1 MAGKKGKRETMKT
14 IMLMRH
20 GKSDWGA
27 DTRNDHDRPLTQR
40 GVKAARRIGRWL
52 AAAER
57 APDLVVTSTAVRAQT
72 TVELAAEAGAWSCP
86 IHATQS
92 LYGADIETTL
102 AEVHGLPARVERVLL
117 AGHEPTW
124 SSFVSRLIGGG
135 NICFPTAAVAAVELD
150 VRHWQEV
157 AVGAGTL
164 LWMIV
169 PRLLSDSA

>member
-1 MAGKKGKRETMKT
+1 MKT
-14 IMLMRH
+14 LMLMRH
-20 GKSDWGA
+20 GKSDW
-27 DTRNDHDRPLTQR
+27 DTDSSNDHDRPLARR
-40 GVKAARRIGRWL
+40 GIKAARRIGRWL
-52 AAAER
+52 ATAER
-57 APDLVVTSTAVRAQT
+57 APELVITSTAVRAQT

-102 AEVHGLPARVERVLL
+102 AEVHGLPERVERVLL

-124 SSFVSRLIGGG
+124 SSFVSRMIGGG
-135 NICFPTAAVAAVELD
+135 SIRFPTAAVAAIELN
-150 VRHWQEV
+150 VSHWQAV

-169 PRLLSDSA
+169 PRLLKDAA

>member
-1 MAGKKGKRETMKT
+1 MKT
-14 IMLMRH
+14 LMLMRH

-27 DTRNDHDRPLTQR
+27 DSKNDHDRPLTPL
-40 GVKAARRIGRWL
+40 GIKAARRIGRWL

-72 TVELAAEAGAWSCP
+72 TVELAVEAGAWSCP

-102 AEVHGLPARVERVLL
+102 AEVHGLPERVERVLL

-124 SSFVSRLIGGG
+124 SGFLSHLIGGG
-135 NICFPTAAVAAVELD
+135 SIHFPTAAVASVELD

-164 LWMIV
+164 LWMVV